1 MRYRLLGRTG
11 LFVSEICLGTMTWGG
26 KGRFQIVGKLGLED
40 AKAQLRMAFDAGINF
55 FDTADVY
62 SEGESERL
70 LGQAIRQLGLPR
82 EELVIATK
90 ARIRMGEGP
99 NRVGLSRVNIMN
111 AIDASLKRLS
121 LDHVDLYQ
129 VHAVDFL
136 TPMDETLRALD
147 DLVRSGR
154 VRHIGVSNHAA
165 WQIMKALGI
174 SERNGWS
181 RYESVQAYYSIA
193 GRDLEREIV
202 PLAHDQQL
210 GILVWS
216 PLAGGLLS
224 GKFSADAQGPEGA
237 RRTSFDFP
245 PVDRERTFRCV
256 DAMRPIA
263 QAHDVS
269 VARVA
274 LAWTLQQSGI
284 TSVIVGAKSTE
295 QLADNIA
302 AGDLTLSDSE
312 VALLDEASRLPPE
325 YPGWMIA
332 FQRRDREPGSAIRF
346 ETKRA
351 RES

>member
-1 MRYRLLGRTG
+1 MKYRLLGRTG

-26 KGRFQIVGKLGLED
+26 VGRFQIVGKLGLEE

-70 LGQAIRQLGLPR
+70 LGQALRELGLPR

-90 ARIRMGEGP
+90 LRIRMGEGP
-99 NRVGLSRVNIMN
+99 NRVGLSRVNIMH
-111 AIDASLKRLS
+111 AMDASLKRLG

-129 VHAVDFL
+129 IHAVDFL
-136 TPMDETLRALD
+136 TPMDETLRALE

-174 SERNGWS
+174 SERMGWS
-181 RYESVQAYYSIA
+181 RFESVQAYYSIA

-202 PLAHDQQL
+202 PLAQDQQL

-245 PVDRERTFRCV
+245 PVDRERAFRCV

-263 QAHDVS
+263 HAHNVS

-274 LAWTLQQSGI
+274 LAWTLQQPGI
-284 TSVIVGAKSTE
+284 TSVIIGAKSTE
-295 QLADNIA
+295 QLADNLA
-302 AGDLTLSDSE
+302 AGELTLSQSE
-312 VALLDEASRLPPE
+312 LAHLDEASRLPAE

-351 RES
+351 EEG